1 MMRNGILF
9 RLCLQRTAEINNFL
23 YRIRKYNFEEQG
35 FGLFKKFER
44 KQNMKKILAFV
55 FTVALAVTA
64 FATTALAADD
74 SPQKLEGVIT
84 AVTAVDADG
93 NKVDIELAE
102 PSGSVSDFDTA
113 LAELKQTTGNDLK
126 IIDFKAIRARAGVPM
141 NFPIDVEFKIPG
153 IKASS
158 KGYILFKDKS
168 GDIEKLD
175 AVMGDGTVKVT
186 VKEEGEFVFVA
197 DSGTVT
203 DIGSAG
209 SGDVTS
215 PVTGDNT
222 LPVMSVMIIAAG
234 AVGIFA
240 VKKIKAAK

>member
-1 MMRNGILF
+1 MKSRDLDW
-9 RLCLQRTAEINNFL
+9 L
-23 YRIRKYNFEEQG
+23 
-35 FGLFKKFER
+35 KKFER

-102 PSGSVSDFDTA
+102 PSGSVSDFDSA

-240 VKKIKAAK
+240 AKKIKAAE

>member
-1 MMRNGILF
+1 M
-9 RLCLQRTAEINNFL
+9 
-23 YRIRKYNFEEQG
+23 
-35 FGLFKKFER
+35 FKKFER

-93 NKVDIELAE
+93 NRVDIELAE
-102 PSGSVSDFDTA
+102 PSGSVSDFDSA

-209 SGDVTS
+209 SGEVTS

-240 VKKIKAAK
+240 VKKIKAAE

>member
-1 MMRNGILF
+1 M
-9 RLCLQRTAEINNFL
+9 
-23 YRIRKYNFEEQG
+23 
-35 FGLFKKFER
+35 FKKFER

-102 PSGSVSDFDTA
+102 PSGSVSDFDSA

-215 PVTGDNT
+215 PVTEDNT

-240 VKKIKAAK
+240 VKKIKAAE

>member
-1 MMRNGILF
+1 
-9 RLCLQRTAEINNFL
+9 
-23 YRIRKYNFEEQG
+23 
-35 FGLFKKFER
+35 
-44 KQNMKKILAFV
+44 MKKILAFV

-74 SPQKLEGVIT
+74 SPQKPEGVIT

-93 NKVDIELAE
+93 NRVDIELAE
-102 PSGSVSDFDTA
+102 PSGSVSDFDSA

-141 NFPIDVEFKIPG
+141 NFPIDVEFKISG

-240 VKKIKAAK
+240 VKKIKAAE

>member
-1 MMRNGILF
+1 
-9 RLCLQRTAEINNFL
+9 
-23 YRIRKYNFEEQG
+23 
-35 FGLFKKFER
+35 
-44 KQNMKKILAFV
+44 MKKILAFV

-93 NKVDIELAE
+93 NKVEIELAE
-102 PSGSVSDFDTA
+102 PSGSVSDFDSA

-240 VKKIKAAK
+240 AKKIKAAE

>member
-1 MMRNGILF
+1 
-9 RLCLQRTAEINNFL
+9 
-23 YRIRKYNFEEQG
+23 
-35 FGLFKKFER
+35 
-44 KQNMKKILAFV
+44 MKKILAFV

-102 PSGSVSDFDTA
+102 PSGSVSDFDSA

-175 AVMGDGTVKVT
+175 AEMGDGTVKVT

-240 VKKIKAAK
+240 VKKIKAAE

>member
-1 MMRNGILF
+1 
-9 RLCLQRTAEINNFL
+9 
-23 YRIRKYNFEEQG
+23 
-35 FGLFKKFER
+35 
-44 KQNMKKILAFV
+44 MKKILAFV

-102 PSGSVSDFDTA
+102 PSGSVSDFDSA

-240 VKKIKAAK
+240 TKKIKAAE

>member
-1 MMRNGILF
+1 M
-9 RLCLQRTAEINNFL
+9 
-23 YRIRKYNFEEQG
+23 
-35 FGLFKKFER
+35 FKKFER

-84 AVTAVDADG
+84 AVTAVYGDG
-93 NKVDIELAE
+93 NRVDIELAE
-102 PSGSVSDFDTA
+102 PSGSVSDFDSA

-209 SGDVTS
+209 SGEVTS

-240 VKKIKAAK
+240 VKKIKAAE

>member
-1 MMRNGILF
+1 
-9 RLCLQRTAEINNFL
+9 
-23 YRIRKYNFEEQG
+23 
-35 FGLFKKFER
+35 
-44 KQNMKKILAFV
+44 MKKILAFV

-102 PSGSVSDFDTA
+102 PSGSVSDFDSA

-141 NFPIDVEFKIPG
+141 NFPIDLEFKIPG

-222 LPVMSVMIIAAG
+222 LPVMSVMLLAACAAG
-234 AVGIFA
+234 AFA
-240 VKKIKAAK
+240 VKKIKAAE

>member
-1 MMRNGILF
+1 
-9 RLCLQRTAEINNFL
+9 
-23 YRIRKYNFEEQG
+23 
-35 FGLFKKFER
+35 
-44 KQNMKKILAFV
+44 MKKILAFV

-93 NKVDIELAE
+93 NKVEIELAE
-102 PSGSVSDFDTA
+102 PSGSVSDFDSA

-175 AVMGDGTVKVT
+175 AEMGDGTVKVT

-240 VKKIKAAK
+240 VKKIKAAE

>member
-1 MMRNGILF
+1 
-9 RLCLQRTAEINNFL
+9 
-23 YRIRKYNFEEQG
+23 
-35 FGLFKKFER
+35 
-44 KQNMKKILAFV
+44 MKKILAFV

-74 SPQKLEGVIT
+74 SPQKPEGVIT

-102 PSGSVSDFDTA
+102 PSGSVSDFDSA

-240 VKKIKAAK
+240 VKKIKAAE

>member
-1 MMRNGILF
+1 M
-9 RLCLQRTAEINNFL
+9 
-23 YRIRKYNFEEQG
+23 
-35 FGLFKKFER
+35 FKKFER

-240 VKKIKAAK
+240 AKKIKAAE

>member
-1 MMRNGILF
+1 
-9 RLCLQRTAEINNFL
+9 
-23 YRIRKYNFEEQG
+23 
-35 FGLFKKFER
+35 
-44 KQNMKKILAFV
+44 MKKILAFV

-102 PSGSVSDFDTA
+102 PSGSVSDFDSA

-141 NFPIDVEFKIPG
+141 NFPIDLEFKIPG

-240 VKKIKAAK
+240 AKKIKAAE

>member
-1 MMRNGILF
+1 
-9 RLCLQRTAEINNFL
+9 
-23 YRIRKYNFEEQG
+23 
-35 FGLFKKFER
+35 
-44 KQNMKKILAFV
+44 MKKILAFV

-93 NKVDIELAE
+93 NRVDIELAE
-102 PSGSVSDFDTA
+102 PSGSVSDFDSA

-240 VKKIKAAK
+240 VKKIKAAE

>member
-1 MMRNGILF
+1 M
-9 RLCLQRTAEINNFL
+9 
-23 YRIRKYNFEEQG
+23 
-35 FGLFKKFER
+35 FKKFER

-240 VKKIKAAK
+240 VKKIKAAE

>member
-1 MMRNGILF
+1 
-9 RLCLQRTAEINNFL
+9 
-23 YRIRKYNFEEQG
+23 
-35 FGLFKKFER
+35 
-44 KQNMKKILAFV
+44 MKKILAFV

-102 PSGSVSDFDTA
+102 PSGSVSDFDSA

-175 AVMGDGTVKVT
+175 AVMGDGAVKVT

-240 VKKIKAAK
+240 VKKIKAAE

>member
-1 MMRNGILF
+1 
-9 RLCLQRTAEINNFL
+9 
-23 YRIRKYNFEEQG
+23 
-35 FGLFKKFER
+35 
-44 KQNMKKILAFV
+44 MKKILAFV

-102 PSGSVSDFDTA
+102 PSGSVSDFDSA

-240 VKKIKAAK
+240 VKKIKAAE

>member
-1 MMRNGILF
+1 
-9 RLCLQRTAEINNFL
+9 
-23 YRIRKYNFEEQG
+23 
-35 FGLFKKFER
+35 
-44 KQNMKKILAFV
+44 MKKILAFV

-93 NKVDIELAE
+93 NKVDIELVE
-102 PSGSVSDFDTA
+102 PSGSVSDFDSA

-240 VKKIKAAK
+240 VKKIKAAE

>member
-1 MMRNGILF
+1 
-9 RLCLQRTAEINNFL
+9 
-23 YRIRKYNFEEQG
+23 
-35 FGLFKKFER
+35 
-44 KQNMKKILAFV
+44 MKKILAFV

-102 PSGSVSDFDTA
+102 PSGSVSDFDSA

-240 VKKIKAAK
+240 AKKIKAAE

>member
-1 MMRNGILF
+1 
-9 RLCLQRTAEINNFL
+9 
-23 YRIRKYNFEEQG
+23 
-35 FGLFKKFER
+35 
-44 KQNMKKILAFV
+44 MKKILAFV

-222 LPVMSVMIIAAG
+222 LPVMSVMLLAACAAG
-234 AVGIFA
+234 AFA
-240 VKKIKAAK
+240 VKKIKAAE